1 MRRNALLLALLV
13 AAAWPATASAQWVST
28 ARGPVWD
35 RFTLEPYAGRYYD
48 NAGTRESGF
57 NEAGW
62 MGGLRLGLSLA
73 DRIRLVGDVGY
84 AQVDDAER
92 IGTSPNQTVF
102 GSQNWLVTGGME
114 VDVIPGG
121 TRASLSLLGGAAWR
135 DLRQQRVLGTAPGLA
150 PPAADNPLRVIVP
163 GFSIRQ
169 DIAPRADLKLGVQD
183 YIFIGQDPVSHNWAL
198 TAGITI
204 R

>member
-135 DLRQQRVLGTAPGLA
+135 DLRQQLHRAASTSSPAAQCA
-150 PPAADNPLRVIVP
+150 PPAA
-163 GFSIRQ
+163 ST
-169 DIAPRADLKLGVQD
+169 
-183 YIFIGQDPVSHNWAL
+183 STAL
-198 TAGITI
+198 S
-204 R
+204 